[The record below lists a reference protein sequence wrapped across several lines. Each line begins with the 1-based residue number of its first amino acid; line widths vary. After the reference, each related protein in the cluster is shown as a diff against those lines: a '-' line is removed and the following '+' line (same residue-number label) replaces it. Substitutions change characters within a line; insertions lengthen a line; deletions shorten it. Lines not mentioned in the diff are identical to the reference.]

1 MASEASLQ
9 TSFQGAINCCPL
21 HLPPLSFLVP
31 WCGQTHLARS
41 VSSGWSKLI
50 MVFLGADKF
59 SNQVWAHHMCVV
71 QKVVQEAIQ
80 TLQSLGHSFCP
91 HHKIE
96 SMCGLGV
103 GGDVRVD
110 FSTESIYLE
119 TVRKPVWGWNQDR
132 EKLSLQKCR
141 GRTWVLTHLLD
152 FSSTVWA
159 INPRVVPMVGGLI
172 LFYFSK
178 TYWSVHTSSSFTLVP
193 EIPTL
198 HSRSCVGHHIATK
211 F

>member
-1 MASEASLQ
+1 MAPEAFLQ

-21 HLPPLSFLVP
+21 HLPPLSFLVT
-31 WCGQTHLARS
+31 WCDQIRLARS

-50 MVFLGADKF
+50 MVFLGADRF
-59 SNQVWAHHMCVV
+59 SNQVWAHHVCVV

-80 TLQSLGHSFCP
+80 TVQSLGHSLCP
-91 HHKIE
+91 QHKRE
-96 SMCGLGV
+96 SMRGLGV

-110 FSTESIYLE
+110 FSTESTYLE
-119 TVRKPVWGWNQDR
+119 TVRKPAWGWNQDR

-141 GRTWVLTHLLD
+141 DRTGVLTRLLD
-152 FSSTVWA
+152 FSSTIWA
-159 INPRVVPMVGGLI
+159 INPHVVQMVSRLI

-198 HSRSCVGHHIATK
+198 HSRSCVRHHTATK
-211 F
+211 S